1 MALKIAITESSVGI
15 GFPEAYAR
23 ITNIFANKDQLQYQ
37 VAVWANQDARN
48 AEAQSV
54 AQHAYYMATPKGEDW
69 FPAIYAD
76 LKLQAGFETAE
87 DV

>member
-1 MALKIAITESSVGI
+1 MALKIAISESSVGV
-15 GFPEAYAR
+15 GFTEAYVR

-37 VAVWANQDARN
+37 VGVWACQDARN
-48 AEAQSV
+48 SESQVV
-54 AQHAYYMATPKGEDW
+54 AQHAYYMPTPQGEDW

-76 LKLQAGFETAE
+76 LKQQIGFETAE